1 MDIAVL
7 GQRIKSL
14 RFTLGKSQKEF
25 AEFLGIPQPS
35 MSAYEN
41 GKNSPTIDVVMD
53 IADKCNVSLDWLC
66 GRDEKKQI
74 GSLSDIA
81 DFFFQFLCETNEIGC
96 KIEVH
101 DHIENGLD
109 IEEADE
115 TDDRFRWWTQL
126 KFYENDRRYS
136 LNADICN
143 IIRRVNEADQDIKS
157 YSHSPESYERE
168 KNFTINYYSL
178 PVTKK
183 KIPEMSRKE
192 RIKKHIEYLKEHNE
206 L

>member
-81 DFFFQFLCETNEIGC
+81 DFFYQLLCETNEIGC
-96 KIEVH
+96 EIVVH

-109 IEEADE
+109 IEEDGE

-126 KFYENDRRYS
+126 KFYGNDRKYS
-136 LNADICN
+136 LNADMCD
-143 IIRRVNEADQDIKS
+143 IIRKVNEANEDIKS
-157 YSHSPESYERE
+157 YSCSPESYERE
-168 KNFTINYYSL
+168 KESYVSHCSL

-183 KIPEMSRKE
+183 KIPEMSRDE
-192 RIKKHIEYLKEHNE
+192 RLKKHIEYLKEQNKF
-206 L
+206 

>member
-109 IEEADE
+109 IEIKDNG
-115 TDDRFRWWTQL
+115 
-126 KFYENDRRYS
+126 NDRRYS